1 MAGVFTIPPDAS
13 FVDVL
18 AAGVVEEAGN
28 EPQALLDYT
37 ILLPT
42 RRACRALRDAFLRV
56 SDGSA
61 LLLPAMRPLGD
72 VDEDELILQDMPDF
86 GGLDAPPAIPA
97 LRRRLLLARLILGWE
112 STSGPISA
120 DQAVR
125 LAAEL
130 ERLLDQ
136 VQTEQLSF
144 DRLKD
149 LAPETYA
156 EHWQKALDFLKI
168 LTEHW
173 PAIVEEQGGI
183 DPAARRNL
191 LLDSLSQMW
200 ESAPPRGQII
210 AAGSTGSIP
219 ATANLLATIAAM
231 PNGRVILPGLLRD
244 VDDASWTAI
253 RQDQTHPQHNLAR
266 LLNRFDIALHEVDD
280 WPTAGSRSART
291 TLIAE
296 VMRPAETT
304 QAWRA
309 LRNIPEGALDGVER
323 VDCADSA
330 EEAGIVALILRR
342 ALETP
347 DKTAALVTPDRGLAR
362 RVAAEL
368 RRWGIEIDDSA
379 GESLAATTPGSF
391 LRLIAATV
399 GSEFAPAPM
408 LSLLK
413 HPLAAAG
420 QSPATLR
427 SATRLLERLVLRGP
441 RPGAGIAGLR
451 AALTGRKIESD
462 ELNTVEM
469 LLEQIESVTEPL
481 VTVYSDATSM
491 LVDFLHAHIAT
502 AENLATTDAESGAD
516 RMWTGDAGEMLA
528 QFLAEL
534 REAASLLPPV
544 SSVSYGALL
553 ETLMAGATVRP
564 RYGRHP
570 RLAILGLLEA
580 RLQHADLLVLGG
592 LNEGVWPPD
601 PQPDPWLSRPMREA
615 FGLPLPERRIGLTAH
630 DFVQAF
636 SAPEIVLTRAD
647 KTDGQPTVPSRWLT
661 RLDAVM
667 RGAGAEDVLYP
678 RESQWR
684 ALRNRLNQPN
694 QTITIAPAA
703 PRPPVTARPRRLS
716 VTQIET
722 WMRNPYAIYARH
734 ILRLRPLDPIDADP
748 GAADRGTFIHDALDR
763 FVNAFP
769 KELPQDPVQLLLNF
783 GEEAFGDAIGRPTV
797 RAFWWPRFVRIA
809 HWFIALETE
818 RRGTLRS
825 SASEVSGQLSIE
837 APGGLFILSA
847 KADRIDTL
855 SDGGYEIIDYK
866 TGGVPIR
873 GDIDLGFSP
882 QLALEAAILR
892 AGGFEPL
899 PAGNVDRLAYW
910 RLSGGEVPGKLHP
923 LPPDVTGLSDSALSG
938 LQALVTAFD
947 NVDTPY
953 EATPRPARAP
963 RYNDY
968 AHLARNLEWDS
979 G

>member
-1 MAGVFTIPPDAS
+1 MAGVFTISPDAS

-86 GGLDAPPAIPA
+86 GALDSPPAIPA

-156 EHWQKALDFLKI
+156 EHWQKVLDFLKI

-200 ESAPPRGQII
+200 ASAPPRGQLI

-253 RQDQTHPQHNLAR
+253 RTDQTHPQHNLAR
-266 LLNRFDIALHEVDD
+266 LLNRFDITPRDVDD
-280 WPTAGSRSART
+280 WPSAGNRSART
-291 TLIAE
+291 SLIAE

-309 LRNIPEGALDGVER
+309 LHNIPEGALDGVER

-330 EEAGIVALILRR
+330 EEAGVIALILRR
-342 ALETP
+342 TLQTP
-347 DKTAALVTPDRGLAR
+347 YKTAALVTPDRGLAR

-368 RRWGIEIDDSA
+368 RHWDIEIDDSA
-379 GESLAATTPGSF
+379 GENLDATTPGSF
-391 LRLIAATV
+391 LRLIAVTV
-399 GSEFAPAPM
+399 SSGFAPAPM

-420 QSPATLR
+420 QSPNALR

-441 RPGAGIAGLR
+441 RPGAGIDGLR
-451 AALTGRKIESD
+451 AALTGRKIEGD
-462 ELNTVEM
+462 ELDTVER
-469 LLEQIESVTEPL
+469 LLNQIEAITKPL
-481 VTVYSDATSM
+481 ATVFSNATSM
-491 LVDFLHAHIAT
+491 LGDFLHAHIAT
-502 AENLATTDAESGAD
+502 AENLATTDSETGAD

-528 QFLAEL
+528 QFLSEL
-534 REAASLLPPV
+534 REAADLLPPV
-544 SSVSYGALL
+544 SPASYGALL
-553 ETLMAGATVRP
+553 ESLMAGATVRP

-661 RLDAVM
+661 RLDAVL

-678 RESQWR
+678 RASQWR
-684 ALRNRLNQPN
+684 ALRKRLNQPN

-703 PRPPVTARPRRLS
+703 PRPPLAARPRRLS

-722 WMRNPYAIYARH
+722 WMRDPYAIYARH

-769 KELPQDPVQLLLNF
+769 KELPQNPVQLLLNF

-818 RRGTLRS
+818 RRDTLRS

-837 APGGLFILSA
+837 APGGLFVLSA

-855 SDGGYEIIDYK
+855 NDGGYEIIDYK

-892 AGGFEPL
+892 AGGFAPL

-923 LPPDVTGLSDSALSG
+923 LPPDVTSLSDSALSG
-938 LQALVTAFD
+938 LRALITAFD

-963 RYNDY
+963 RFNDY
-968 AHLARNLEWDS
+968 AHLARNLEWE
-979 G
+979 GG